1 MLSNQSHFS
10 DVLGV
15 IDPEILNRH
24 IAAALAESDAKRI
37 ADECHKYPPKAE
49 IQDLLNSGN
58 WQAALRY
65 AGYQWMDC
73 NGNPAPMVPANTY
86 AKVEDWQ
93 ELKDLKGKY
102 NVCRGPYRPVIMRG
116 SRANM
121 RSNMSYF
128 LCKITD
134 RYVRMKIGMLIT
146 KEDHEKARA
155 LVDDVLA
162 KFPCHPS
169 QSRSVTQRWFFSV
182 PFTDHAIWKDG
193 RHHYLS
199 ASEFEN
205 LCRLRRIIEK
215 TDKLSERLKIARKTK
230 RY

>member
-10 DVLGV
+10 DALGV

-24 IAAALAESDAKRI
+24 MVAALAESDAKRI
-37 ADECHKYPPKAE
+37 ADACHRYPPKPE
-49 IQDLLNSGN
+49 IQDFLNSGD

-65 AGYQWMDC
+65 AGYEWTDC
-73 NGNPAPMVPANTY
+73 NRNPAPMVPANTY
-86 AKVEDWQ
+86 AKVEGWQ
-93 ELKDLKGKY
+93 ELKDEWKH

-116 SRANM
+116 ARANM

-146 KEDHEKARA
+146 EEDWEKARG
-155 LVDDVLA
+155 LVHDVLE

-169 QSRSVTQRWFFSV
+169 QSRRVLRDWFLSG
-182 PFTDHAIWKDG
+182 PFNQNVIWKDG
-193 RHHYLS
+193 KLHYLS